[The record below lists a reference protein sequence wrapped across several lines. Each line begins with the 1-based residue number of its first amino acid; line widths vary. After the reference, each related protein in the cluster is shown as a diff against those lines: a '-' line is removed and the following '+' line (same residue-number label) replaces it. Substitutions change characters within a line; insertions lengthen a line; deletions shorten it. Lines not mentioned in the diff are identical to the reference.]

1 MEQLSK
7 KSDFELNK
15 RFDAYNNKDKC
26 DFKFDEEIGLKEN
39 AKKLPKLKSRKVKW
53 QECKEK
59 EDGVIELGYPLYD
72 KEVDEWIQEFYR
84 LKLSDYNYIDN
95 IKNFKHKK
103 IEELSLEETLSYITF
118 IIRGERF
125 CDGHIA
131 SYLEDGTIE
140 KLCNN
145 L

>member
-1 MEQLSK
+1 MNEYVNL
-7 KSDFELNK
+7 
-15 RFDAYNNKDKC
+15 R
-26 DFKFDEEIGLKEN
+26 EN

-53 QECKEK
+53 KEPIER
-59 EDGVIELGYPLYD
+59 EDKVIILGYPLYD
-72 KEVDEWIQEFYR
+72 GEVNNWIDEFYR
-84 LKLSDYNYIDN
+84 LKLVDYNYLE
-95 IKNFKHKK
+95 NFRIYKHKK

-125 CDGHIA
+125 GDGHIA
-131 SYLEDGTIE
+131 YFLENGTIE